1 MSKSKST
8 VSGKQKRRR
17 SSSSYATPGTPEPTN
32 LLDVIRKIQNHP
44 EFKDWTDD
52 AAKER
57 AKELTDPVE
66 LHVVFSH
73 LIDDR
78 FADQVSQI
86 GLEATETD
94 HGKEFVSSKEV
105 KAAKGRAVMQFEIA
119 TKMPIKLH
127 LTELSRENLLP
138 KPFMDR
144 FTRALSMAYGPLH
157 AALVIG
163 DVTLEWNDTSL
174 VVPKR
179 GVTEPDLQ
187 MDISE
192 NTAAMKSITRKEVDM
207 KAAVDSLNYK
217 KQMELVYYTTVSQA
231 KMIRDLIE
239 VISKYNRLYT
249 YQVFRRNCQTF
260 VVDAMR
266 AMGIT
271 ELPKMTGKLK
281 EYFNELRK
289 GRKHVP
295 DEFQTH
301 EELDQYVKDSQSTG
315 EFANLTQHD
324 KEYLLCLY
332 FKFHLEDLGD
342 EGDED
347 ELCRFPNCM
356 KDKVGA
362 AIDGPI
368 KLDEYCD

>member
-1 MSKSKST
+1 MSKSISE
-8 VSGKQKRRR
+8 KQKKRKR
-17 SSSSYATPGTPEPTN
+17 SSSSSATPTTPEPTN

-52 AAKER
+52 AAKQR
-57 AKELTDPVE
+57 AKQLTDPVE
-66 LHVVFSH
+66 LHGVFSH
-73 LIDDR
+73 LLDDR
-78 FADQVSQI
+78 FADQVAQI

-105 KAAKGRAVMQFEIA
+105 HAAKGRAAKQFEIA

-127 LTELSRENLLP
+127 LTELSREHRLS
-138 KPFMDR
+138 KRFMDR
-144 FTRALSMAYGPLH
+144 FTKTLSMAYGPLH

-174 VVPKR
+174 VIPQL
-179 GVTEPDLQ
+179 GWTEPDLQ
-187 MDISE
+187 MDITKE
-192 NTAAMKSITRKEVDM
+192 TAAMKSITRKEVDM
-207 KAAVDSLNYK
+207 KASVDTLNYK
-217 KQMELVYYTTVSQA
+217 KQMELVYHTTVSQA
-231 KMIRDLIE
+231 KLIQNLIE

-249 YQVFRRNCQTF
+249 YHVFRRNCQTF
-260 VVDAMR
+260 VVDAMN
-266 AMGIT
+266 AMGIK
-271 ELPKMTGKLK
+271 EIPKMTGKLK
-281 EYFNELRK
+281 DYFTELRK
-289 GRKHVP
+289 GIKRVP

-301 EELDQYVKDSQSTG
+301 EELDRYVRDSQSTG

-332 FKFHLEDLGD
+332 FKFHLEDLSNEDD
-342 EGDED
+342 ES

-356 KDKVGA
+356 KNKVDA

-368 KLDEYCD
+368 KLDEYTAD